1 MLVTTIRCHELLSHQ
16 HQCQSMKYFGSFGHE
31 MIVFVS
37 TGEIAKSNCEMK
49 KVFTQYGSERT
60 RPKHN
65 SIMNHILVMVSNLHE
80 KEVF

>member
-1 MLVTTIRCHELLSHQ
+1 
-16 HQCQSMKYFGSFGHE
+16 MKYFGSFGHE

-80 KEVF
+80 KRSFEPENKKNTRKYRSRH